1 MLLNASQIFETP
13 WPVLTGAIIVL
24 AVVVLIRQAWPD
36 KQRWWQ
42 LVIPLVIGAGA
53 FGLDYLYETDYEK
66 IESVINSGMQA
77 VIDRDPT
84 VFDKI
89 ISGDY
94 QDPHHRSKD
103 AFVRFCKGLLTQPLI
118 ERKKDL
124 QKQVTI
130 SAPTAEV
137 ELSIRLHLSPQNPY
151 ASGGTLVFVRLKF
164 NLVKTANGNWLI
176 SRAELVEV
184 NNLPMNW
191 GGV

>member
-1 MLLNASQIFETP
+1 MLLNVSQIFETP

-24 AVVVLIRQAWPD
+24 AVIVLVRQALPE
-36 KQRWWQ
+36 KRRWWQ
-42 LVIPLVIGAGA
+42 LLIPLVIGAAA
-53 FGLDYLYETDYEK
+53 FGLDYFYETDYEK
-66 IESVINSGMQA
+66 IESVLNSGMQA

-89 ISGDY
+89 ISEDY
-94 QDPHHRSKD
+94 RDPHHRSKE
-103 AFVRFCKGLLTQPLI
+103 AFVRFCRNLLNQPLI
-118 ERKKDL
+118 ERKKEL

-130 SAPTAEV
+130 SAPTAQV
-137 ELSIRLHLSPQNPY
+137 GLSIRLHLSSQNTY
-151 ASGGTLVFVRLKF
+151 AAGGTLVFVKLKF
-164 NLVKTANGNWLI
+164 NLAKTANGNWLI